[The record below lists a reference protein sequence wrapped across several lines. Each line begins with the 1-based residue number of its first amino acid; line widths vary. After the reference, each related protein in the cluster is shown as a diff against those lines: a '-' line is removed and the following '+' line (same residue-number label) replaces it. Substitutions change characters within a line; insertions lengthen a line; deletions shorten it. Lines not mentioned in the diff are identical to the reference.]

1 MIFTYRD
8 NRKNWEVLNVKVL
21 VVNCGSSSIKYQVF
35 DMTNESV
42 LAKGLVD
49 RVGIPGTTLEH
60 KPTGKDEVVI
70 KKDLPDHTE
79 GMKLVLEVLVN
90 EEYGVIKDMNEIG
103 AVGHRV
109 VHGGETFANSV
120 VIDDNVKK
128 VIRDCFDIA
137 PLHNPPNLMGIEACQ
152 ALMPNVPH
160 VAVFDTAFH
169 QTMEPANYLYA
180 LPYDVYE
187 KYHVRRY
194 GFHGTSHYYVS
205 HRAAEL
211 LGKPYEECKIITL
224 HLGNGASMAAIKD
237 GKVVDTTMGFTP
249 LEGLVMGTR
258 SGDLDPAIVFFLMEK
273 LGMNAQEANNYF
285 NKKSG
290 MLGLS
295 GVSNDLRD
303 ILEAANS
310 GNERAKLALQV
321 YYNRVKGYIG
331 KFIAKLNGCDCL
343 VFTAGV
349 GENGYDVRE
358 AICSDL
364 DFFGIKMDTEKN
376 KVRGKEV
383 DVSAEDSKV
392 KIFVIPTNE
401 ELVIARDTYKLSK

>member
-1 MIFTYRD
+1 M
-8 NRKNWEVLNVKVL
+8 KVL
-21 VVNCGSSSIKYQVF
+21 VVNAGSSSIKYQVF
-35 DMTNESV
+35 GMTDESV

-79 GMKLVLEVLVN
+79 GMKLVLEALVN
-90 EEYGVIKDMNEIG
+90 AEYGIMKSMDEIG

-109 VHGGETFANSV
+109 VHGGEAFASSV
-120 VIDDNVKK
+120 LIDTEVKK
-128 VIRDCFDIA
+128 VIKDCYDIA

-169 QTMEPANYLYA
+169 QTMEPSSYLYA

-194 GFHGTSHYYVS
+194 GFHGTSHYFVS
-205 HRAAEL
+205 HRAAEM

-224 HLGNGASMAAIKD
+224 HLGNGASMAAIEG
-237 GKVVDTTMGFTP
+237 GKVIDTTMGFTP

-258 SGDLDPAIVFFLMEK
+258 SGDIDPAIVFFLMEK

-285 NKKSG
+285 NKKAG

-303 ILEAANS
+303 ILEAANT
-310 GNERAKLALQV
+310 GNERAQLSLEV

-331 KFIAKLNGCDCL
+331 KYMAELNGCDCL

-358 AICSDL
+358 SICKNL
-364 DFFGIKMDTEKN
+364 DFFGIKMDVEKN

-383 DVSAEDSKV
+383 DVSAADSKI
-392 KIFVIPTNE
+392 KILVIPTNE
-401 ELVIARDTYKLSK
+401 ELVIARDTLELSK

>member
-1 MIFTYRD
+1 M
-8 NRKNWEVLNVKVL
+8 KVL
-21 VVNCGSSSIKYQVF
+21 VVNAGSSSIKYQVF
-35 DMTNESV
+35 DMTDESV

-60 KPTGKDEVVI
+60 KPAGKDEVVI

-90 EEYGVIKDMNEIG
+90 PEYGCIKRMDEIG

-109 VHGGETFANSV
+109 VHGGEEFAKSV
-120 VIDDNVKK
+120 VVDDYVKK

-169 QTMEPANYLYA
+169 QTMEPANFLYA
-180 LPYDVYE
+180 LPYEAYE
-187 KYHVRRY
+187 KYKVRRY
-194 GFHGTSHYYVS
+194 GFHGTSHFYVS
-205 HRAAEL
+205 HRAAEM
-211 LGKPYEECKIITL
+211 LGKPYEQCKIITL

-237 GKVVDTTMGFTP
+237 GKVVDTSMGFTP

-258 SGDLDPAIVFFLMEK
+258 SGDIDPAIVFFLMEK
-273 LGMNAQEANNYF
+273 LNMNAQEANNYF

-303 ILEAANS
+303 ILEAASS
-310 GNERAKLALQV
+310 GNERAQVALEV

-331 KFIAKLNGCDCL
+331 NYIAKLNGCDCL

-358 AICSDL
+358 KICENL
-364 DFFGIKMDTEKN
+364 DYLGIKLDPEKN

-383 DVSAEDSKV
+383 DVAAEDSKV
-392 KIFVIPTNE
+392 RIFVIPTNE
-401 ELVIARDTYKLSK
+401 ELVIARDTYNLAKAQ

>member
-1 MIFTYRD
+1 M
-8 NRKNWEVLNVKVL
+8 KVL
-21 VVNCGSSSIKYQVF
+21 VVNAGSSSIKYQVF
-35 DMTNESV
+35 DMTDESV

-60 KPTGKDEVVI
+60 KPAGKDEVVI

-90 EEYGVIKDMNEIG
+90 PEYGCIKSMDEIG

-109 VHGGETFANSV
+109 VHGGEEFAKSV
-120 VIDDNVKK
+120 VVDDYVKK

-169 QTMEPANYLYA
+169 QTMEPANFLYA
-180 LPYDVYE
+180 LPYEAYE
-187 KYHVRRY
+187 KYKVRRY
-194 GFHGTSHYYVS
+194 GFHGTSHFYVS
-205 HRAAEL
+205 HRAAEM
-211 LGKPYEECKIITL
+211 LGKPYEQCKIITL

-237 GKVVDTTMGFTP
+237 GKVVDTSMGFTP

-258 SGDLDPAIVFFLMEK
+258 SGDIDPAIVFFLMEK
-273 LGMNAQEANNYF
+273 LNMNAQEANNYF

-303 ILEAANS
+303 ILEAASS
-310 GNERAKLALQV
+310 GNERAQVALEV

-331 KFIAKLNGCDCL
+331 NYIAKLNGCDCL

-358 AICSDL
+358 KICENL
-364 DFFGIKMDTEKN
+364 DYLGIKLDPEKN

-383 DVSAEDSKV
+383 DVAAEDSKV
-392 KIFVIPTNE
+392 RIFVIPTNE
-401 ELVIARDTYKLSK
+401 ELVIARDTYNLAKAQ

>member
-1 MIFTYRD
+1 M
-8 NRKNWEVLNVKVL
+8 KVL
-21 VVNCGSSSIKYQVF
+21 VVNAGSSSIKYQVV
-35 DMTNESV
+35 DMTDESV
-42 LAKGLVD
+42 LAVGLVD

-60 KPTGKDEVVI
+60 KPIGKDKVLI
-70 KKDLPDHTE
+70 KKDLPDHTA

-90 EEYGVIKDMNEIG
+90 EEYGCIKSMDEIG

-109 VHGGETFANSV
+109 VHGGEEFAESV
-120 VIDDNVKK
+120 VIDDRVKK
-128 VIRDCFDIA
+128 VIKDCFDIA
-137 PLHNPPNLMGIEACQ
+137 PLHNPPNMMGIEACQ
-152 ALMPNVPH
+152 ELMPNVKH

-169 QTMEPANYLYA
+169 QTMEPSNFLYA
-180 LPYDVYE
+180 LPYEVYE
-187 KYHVRRY
+187 KFRVRRY
-194 GFHGTSHYYVS
+194 GFHGTSHFYVS
-205 HRAAEL
+205 HRAADM
-211 LGKPYEECKIITL
+211 LGKPFDQCKIITL

-237 GKVVDTTMGFTP
+237 GKVIDTTMGFTP

-258 SGDLDPAIVFFLMEK
+258 SGDIDPAIVFFLMEK
-273 LGMNAQEANNYF
+273 LGLSTAEANNYF

-303 ILEAANS
+303 ILEAAAS
-310 GNERAKLALQV
+310 GNQRAQIALDV

-331 KFIAKLNGCDCL
+331 NYMAKLNGCDCL

-349 GENGYDVRE
+349 GENAIDIRE
-358 AICSDL
+358 NICKDL
-364 DFFGIKMDTEKN
+364 DYLGIKMDVEKN

-383 DVSAEDSKV
+383 DVAAADSKI

-401 ELVIARDTYKLSK
+401 ELVIARDTYRLSK

>member
-1 MIFTYRD
+1 M
-8 NRKNWEVLNVKVL
+8 KVL
-21 VVNCGSSSIKYQVF
+21 VVNAGSSSIKYQVF
-35 DMTNESV
+35 DMTDESV

-60 KPTGKDEVVI
+60 KPVGKDEVVI

-79 GMKLVLEVLVN
+79 GMKLVLDVLVN
-90 EEYGVIKDMNEIG
+90 PEYGCIKSMDEIG

-109 VHGGETFANSV
+109 VHGGEDFAASV
-120 VIDDNVKK
+120 IIDGHVKK
-128 VIRDCFDIA
+128 VIKDCFDIA
-137 PLHNPPNLMGIEACQ
+137 PLHNPPNLMGIDACQ
-152 ALMPNVPH
+152 ELMPNVPH

-169 QTMEPANYLYA
+169 QTMEADNYLYA

-187 KYHVRRY
+187 KFKVRRY
-194 GFHGTSHYYVS
+194 GFHGTSHYYVA
-205 HRAAEL
+205 HRAAEM
-211 LGKPYEECKIITL
+211 LGKKYEDCKIITL

-258 SGDLDPAIVFFLMEK
+258 SGDIDPAIVFFLMEK
-273 LGMNAQEANNYF
+273 LGMNAQDANGYF

-310 GNERAKLALQV
+310 GNERAQIALDV

-331 KFIAKLNGCDCL
+331 NYMAKLNGCDCL

-358 AICSDL
+358 KICANL
-364 DFFGIKMDTEKN
+364 DYLGVKMDTEKN

-383 DVSAEDSKV
+383 DVATEDSKV
-392 KIFVIPTNE
+392 RIFVIPTNE
-401 ELVIARDTYKLSK
+401 ELVIARDTYGLAK

>member
-1 MIFTYRD
+1 M
-8 NRKNWEVLNVKVL
+8 KVL
-21 VVNCGSSSIKYQVF
+21 VVNAGSSSIKYQVV
-35 DMTNESV
+35 DMTDESV
-42 LAKGLVD
+42 LAVGLVD

-60 KPTGKDEVVI
+60 KPVGKDKVLI
-70 KKDLPDHTE
+70 KKDLPDHTA

-90 EEYGVIKDMNEIG
+90 EEYGCIKSMDEIG

-109 VHGGETFANSV
+109 VHGGEEFAESV
-120 VIDDNVKK
+120 VIDDRVKK
-128 VIRDCFDIA
+128 VIKDCFDIA
-137 PLHNPPNLMGIEACQ
+137 PLHNPPNLMGIDACQ
-152 ALMPNVPH
+152 ELMPNVNH

-169 QTMEPANYLYA
+169 QSMEASNFLYA
-180 LPYDVYE
+180 LPYEVYE
-187 KYHVRRY
+187 KYRVRRY
-194 GFHGTSHYYVS
+194 GFHGTSHFYVS
-205 HRAAEL
+205 HRAAEM
-211 LGKPYEECKIITL
+211 LGKPFEECKIITL
-224 HLGNGASMAAIKD
+224 HLGNGASMAAIKG

-258 SGDLDPAIVFFLMEK
+258 SGDIDPAIVFFLMEK
-273 LGMNAQEANNYF
+273 LGLSTTEANSYF

-303 ILEAANS
+303 ILEAAAS
-310 GNERAKLALQV
+310 GNQRAQTALDV

-331 KFIAKLNGCDCL
+331 NYMAKLNGCDCL

-349 GENGYDVRE
+349 GENAIDIRE
-358 AICSDL
+358 NICKDL
-364 DFFGIKMDTEKN
+364 DYLGIKMDVEKN

-383 DVSAEDSKV
+383 DVAAADSKI

-401 ELVIARDTYKLSK
+401 ELVIARDTYRLSK

>member
-1 MIFTYRD
+1 M
-8 NRKNWEVLNVKVL
+8 KVL
-21 VVNCGSSSIKYQVF
+21 VVNAGSSSIKYQVF
-35 DMTNESV
+35 NMDDESV

-60 KPTGKDEVVI
+60 KPTGKDEVII
-70 KKDLPDHTE
+70 KKDLPDHTA

-90 EEYGVIKDMNEIG
+90 PEYGVLSSMDEIG

-109 VHGGETFANSV
+109 VHGGESFADSV
-120 VIDDNVKK
+120 IIDDAVKK
-128 VIRDCFDIA
+128 VIKDCFEIA
-137 PLHNPPNLMGIEACQ
+137 PLHNPPNLMGIEACEE
-152 ALMPNVPH
+152 LMPNVAH

-169 QTMEPANYLYA
+169 QTMKPENYLYA

-187 KYHVRRY
+187 KFKVRRY

-205 HRAAEL
+205 HRAAAM
-211 LGKPYEECKIITL
+211 LGKPYEDCKIITL
-224 HLGNGASMAAIKD
+224 HLGNGGSMAAIKD
-237 GKVVDTTMGFTP
+237 GKVVDTSMGFTP

-258 SGDLDPAIVFFLMEK
+258 SGDIDPAIVWFLMDK
-273 LGMNAQEANNYF
+273 LGMDTAEANNYF

-303 ILEAANS
+303 VLEAANA
-310 GNERAKLALQV
+310 GNERAKIALAV
-321 YYNRVKGYIG
+321 YYNQVKGYIG
-331 KFIAKLNGCDCL
+331 NYMAKLNGCDCL

-358 AICSDL
+358 AICTNMEYL
-364 DFFGIKMDTEKN
+364 GVKMDIEKN

-383 DVSAEDSKV
+383 DVSTADSKV
-392 KIFVIPTNE
+392 RIFVIPTNE
-401 ELVIARDTYKLSK
+401 ELVIARDTLRLAK

>member
-1 MIFTYRD
+1 M
-8 NRKNWEVLNVKVL
+8 KVL
-21 VVNCGSSSIKYQVF
+21 VVNAGSSSIKYQVV
-35 DMTNESV
+35 DMTDESV
-42 LAKGLVD
+42 LAVGLVD

-60 KPTGKDEVVI
+60 KPVGKDKVLI
-70 KKDLPDHTE
+70 KKDLPDHTA

-90 EEYGVIKDMNEIG
+90 EEYGCIKSMDEIG

-109 VHGGETFANSV
+109 VHGGEEFAESV
-120 VIDDNVKK
+120 VIDDRVKK
-128 VIRDCFDIA
+128 VIKDCFDIA
-137 PLHNPPNLMGIEACQ
+137 PLHNPPNLMGIDACQ
-152 ALMPNVPH
+152 ELMPNVNH

-169 QTMEPANYLYA
+169 QSMEASNFLYA
-180 LPYDVYE
+180 LPYEVYE
-187 KYHVRRY
+187 KYRVRRY
-194 GFHGTSHYYVS
+194 GFHGTSHFYVS
-205 HRAAEL
+205 HRAAEM
-211 LGKPYEECKIITL
+211 LGKPFEECKIITL
-224 HLGNGASMAAIKD
+224 HLGNGASMAAIKG

-258 SGDLDPAIVFFLMEK
+258 SGDIDPAIVFFLMEK
-273 LGMNAQEANNYF
+273 LGLSTTEANSYF

-303 ILEAANS
+303 ILEAAAS
-310 GNERAKLALQV
+310 GNQRAQTALDV

-331 KFIAKLNGCDCL
+331 NYMAKLNGCDCL

-349 GENGYDVRE
+349 GENAIDIRE
-358 AICSDL
+358 NICKDL
-364 DFFGIKMDTEKN
+364 DYLGIKMDVEKN

-383 DVSAEDSKV
+383 DVAAADSKV

-401 ELVIARDTYKLSK
+401 ELVIARDTYRLSK

>member
-1 MIFTYRD
+1 M
-8 NRKNWEVLNVKVL
+8 KVL
-21 VVNCGSSSIKYQVF
+21 VVNAGSSSIKYQVF
-35 DMTNESV
+35 DMTDESV

-70 KKDLPDHTE
+70 KKDLPDHTA
-79 GMKLVLEVLVN
+79 GMKLVLETLVHD
-90 EEYGVIKDMNEIG
+90 EYGIMKSMDEIG

-120 VIDDNVKK
+120 IIDDNVKK
-128 VIRDCFDIA
+128 VIKDCFDIA

-169 QTMEPANYLYA
+169 QTMEPADYLYA
-180 LPYDVYE
+180 LPYEVYE

-194 GFHGTSHYYVS
+194 GFHGTSHLYVS
-205 HRAAEL
+205 HRAAEM
-211 LGKPYEECKIITL
+211 LGKPYDECKIITL
-224 HLGNGASMAAIKD
+224 HLGNGASMAAID
-237 GKVVDTTMGFTP
+237 RGKVVDTTMGFTP

-258 SGDLDPAIVFFLMEK
+258 SGDIDPAIVFFLMEK

-303 ILEAANS
+303 ILEAARS
-310 GNERAKLALQV
+310 GNERAQLALDV
-321 YYNRVKGYIG
+321 YYNRVRGYIG
-331 KFIAKLNGCDCL
+331 KYIAKLNGCDCL

-358 AICSDL
+358 EICTGL
-364 DFFGIKMDTEKN
+364 DFFGIKIDPEKN
-376 KVRGKEV
+376 NVRGKEV
-383 DVSAEDSKV
+383 DVAAEDSKIR
-392 KIFVIPTNE
+392 IFVIPTNE

>member
-1 MIFTYRD
+1 MKI
-8 NRKNWEVLNVKVL
+8 L
-21 VVNCGSSSIKYQVF
+21 VVNAGSSSIKYQVF
-35 DMTNESV
+35 DMTKEIV

-60 KPTGKDEVVI
+60 KPLGKDEVII
-70 KKDLPDHTE
+70 KKDLPDHTA
-79 GMKLVLEVLVN
+79 GMQLVLEVLVDP
-90 EEYGVIKDMNEIG
+90 EYGVLQSMDEIG

-109 VHGGETFANSV
+109 VHGGESFAESV
-120 VIDDNVKK
+120 VIDDKVKK

-169 QTMEPANYLYA
+169 QTMEAEYFMYA

-187 KYHVRRY
+187 KYRVRRY

-205 HRAAEL
+205 HRAADM
-211 LGKPYEECKIITL
+211 LGKPFEDCKIITL
-224 HLGNGASMAAIKD
+224 HLGNGGSMAAIKD
-237 GKVVDTTMGFTP
+237 GKVIDTSMGFTP

-258 SGDLDPAIVFFLMEK
+258 SGDIDPAIVFFLMDK
-273 LGMNAQEANNYF
+273 LGMDAAEANSYF
-285 NKKSG
+285 NKKCG

-303 ILEAANS
+303 VEEAAHN
-310 GNERAKLALQV
+310 GNERANVALKV
-321 YYNRVKGYIG
+321 YCNSIKGYIG
-331 KFIAKLNGCDCL
+331 NYVAKLNGCDCI

-349 GENGYDVRE
+349 GENGWDMR
-358 AICSDL
+358 ASICKDMDYL
-364 DFFGIKMDTEKN
+364 GIKMDPEKN
-376 KVRGKEV
+376 RVRGKEV
-383 DVSAEDSKV
+383 DISTEDSRV
-392 KIFVIPTNE
+392 RIFVIPTNE
-401 ELVIARDTYKLSK
+401 ELVIARDTFRLSKS

>member
-1 MIFTYRD
+1 MM
-8 NRKNWEVLNVKVL
+8 KVL
-21 VVNCGSSSIKYQVF
+21 VVNAGSSSIKYQVF

-60 KPTGKDEVVI
+60 KPAGKDEVVI

-79 GMKLVLEVLVN
+79 GMKLVLDVLVN
-90 EEYGVIKDMNEIG
+90 PEYGCIKSMDEIG

-109 VHGGETFANSV
+109 VHGGEDFAESV
-120 VIDDNVKK
+120 VIDDHVKK
-128 VIRDCFDIA
+128 VIKDCFDIA

-180 LPYDVYE
+180 LPYEVYE
-187 KYHVRRY
+187 KFKVRRY
-194 GFHGTSHYYVS
+194 GFHGTSHFYVS
-205 HRAAEL
+205 HRAAEM
-211 LGKPYEECKIITL
+211 LGKPYEDCKIITL

-258 SGDLDPAIVFFLMEK
+258 SGDIDPAIVFFLMEK
-273 LGMNAQEANNYF
+273 LGMNAQDANSYF

-310 GNERAKLALQV
+310 GNERAQIALDV

-331 KFIAKLNGCDCL
+331 NYIAKLNGCDCI

-358 AICSDL
+358 KICENL
-364 DFFGIKMDTEKN
+364 DCLGIKMDTEKN

-392 KIFVIPTNE
+392 RIFVIPTNE
-401 ELVIARDTYKLSK
+401 ELVIARDTYNLAK